1 MPNLCA
7 SAGFF
12 LGGKTVGPTSTC
24 SEGGKHDFSSS
35 NGDAAGILSGLD
47 IGELVSL
54 VFWRMDAR
62 DGCGLLKDLSGFKL
76 CSDRI
81 WIFLVSH

>member
-1 MPNLCA
+1 MRKN
-7 SAGFF
+7 SW
-12 LGGKTVGPTSTC
+12 PTSTC
-24 SEGGKHDFSSS
+24 SDGGKQDFSSS
-35 NGDAAGILSGLD
+35 KGDAAGILSELD